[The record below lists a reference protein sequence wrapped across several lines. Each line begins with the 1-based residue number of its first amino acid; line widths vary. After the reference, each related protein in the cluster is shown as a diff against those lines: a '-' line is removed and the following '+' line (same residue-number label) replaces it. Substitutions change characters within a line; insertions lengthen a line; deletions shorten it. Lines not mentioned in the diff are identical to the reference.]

1 MTSSDLAE
9 RLGAG
14 EGDALLRDPQ
24 QRAELFALDAFPA
37 GCTNPELGHAVL
49 CELDLLAIGAG
60 SPGLEP
66 HLAECAACAAE
77 EADAKDSL
85 AELEAP
91 ASTPQVGLRCIY
103 CHDGLEVASAAY
115 CASCL
120 AIHHSECF
128 QEHGTCAAP
137 GCGETRW
144 VRSSAPQPVAT
155 PSRFRGLWQVAAGLL
170 VCGLVGVGAYVGY
183 ASNAREEARRVAL
196 RQAAAERAARDAA
209 KVRIAELE
217 AELQL
222 LIAKQQYQEAR
233 SLIETATPQL
243 LGIKTPIT
251 EVEELNRLLELLD
264 VVQGDQVSY
273 DKALEIIRGRR
284 VDLYPEAWDHLQEID
299 PRSRSIYP
307 DARAYLFWMEGERR
321 RKSAEDLAVKGEVL
335 QAEDLLTRALN
346 SYRSVDLAQVTSETA
361 ATLRSALQESSAL
374 SGRWKSGAEALGRAE
389 ALIKDDRLEQA
400 RFDLLLTLEYLPAGT
415 PQAKQAQAYLDQLE
429 QLRKSEDARL
439 LYQRRRDGFDRSVRR
454 QDWRSAHD
462 WATQLVKNHTLEV
475 DYLIEAARKAELKL
489 GLFASAEKILKDRD
503 APEHLLVWARDVF
516 VFLAAWL
523 PPNDPKAALASLNV
537 NEVMIRLGAE
547 RNAEASPPVSP
558 EYLPDGVPEDSDV
571 APVTSPTR
579 SPGRR

>member
-14 EGDALLRDPQ
+14 EGDALLRDPK

-103 CHDGLEVASAAY
+103 CHDGLEVTSAAY

-196 RQAAAERAARDAA
+196 RQAAVERAAREAA

-273 DKALEIIRGRR
+273 DKALEIIRSRR

-462 WATQLVKNHTLEV
+462 WATQLVKNHTLSV
-475 DYLIEAARKAELKL
+475 DYLIEAARKAEQKL
-489 GLFASAEKILKDRD
+489 GLFASAEKILEDRD
-503 APEHLLVWARDVF
+503 APWHLLVWARDVF
-516 VFLAAWL
+516 TFLEAWL
-523 PPNDPKAALASLNV
+523 PPNDPKASRAGLYYHKVL
-537 NEVMIRLGAE
+537 IRLGAE